1 MSRRLPSHLLPLLL
15 IVIATVSPASWAPA
29 RAQADQ
35 AAAGKQLYD
44 QIKALKL
51 TGGSADVSNLVLK
64 RDRVEMTFTGTF
76 YFGAPTGDTPTG
88 AVFIGQGAMK
98 AEAPPT
104 DFERANV
111 QRLLKSE
118 LVDSDFKTAV
128 LRFTD
133 DTFAKISAGRKDGG
147 AAPAA
152 AQKLADDTE
161 PRLLQNTGANIPARL
176 TTSILNHDTPGVF
189 FTEFDGGRRGR
200 FDYILDQQGRIPTA
214 DPFGLDGGE
223 KGVIFQYNPSPV
235 YFTEVWM
242 AFYAQDDYTKN
253 AVVYSDANDAID
265 IKAYRLNLDVRGV
278 PVLGMTGNIDFTV
291 RKAGTQAIGFK
302 VGESLS
308 EHEKQRLVNQ
318 LRVKHIRLGD
328 RELPWVQEDWE
339 GGFTVFLPKPAQA
352 GDALSLGI
360 DLQGANFQVLP
371 AFEGCFYLFD
381 NFAWLPRHGYL
392 DRATFDL
399 TFRYR
404 KRDKVASGGTRVSDD
419 PDPQDPQGMI
429 AHYVLNH
436 PVALATFAVGPW
448 ERKSKTITFE
458 NGGPTIPVEFNSVPQ
473 RVLSKTSLVAVNDDL
488 ILGEL
493 DNAVRYFAN
502 IFGPYP
508 YETFSGTFTPFNFGQ
523 SAATLLMIPPYTN
536 SGTSVRESDIYHFF
550 SHETAHQWWGHVVLW
565 KSYRDQWLSEGF
577 AEYSSTL
584 YAAKR
589 TTDAN
594 KTVAEL
600 LQRMH
605 DSLLEMPGT
614 LGGAGKGRLNDIGP
628 IVLGRRLLTL
638 KTLGAYQALIY
649 SKGALVLRMLQ
660 FLLSNPST
668 GDNAEFLATMKDFTT
683 QYREGTAST
692 EDFWK
697 VASLHFARTPIAAK
711 FQLQNL
717 DWFFKQW
724 VYGTGLPT
732 YQMEYETVAQPD
744 GSLMLKGTI
753 KQTNVDADF
762 QMVLPLVMTF
772 AGNQS
777 ARTAV
782 RAAGPSSTFEL
793 KVPQK
798 PIKVELD
805 PVSWILSEKTTS
817 KAK

>member
-1 MSRRLPSHLLPLLL
+1 MFRVRPSRALLTLLL
-15 IVIATVSPASWAPA
+15 VTGAVMAPASWTGIG
-29 RAQADQ
+29 AQADLS
-35 AAAGKQLYD
+35 ASGKQLYD
-44 QIKALKL
+44 QVKAFKL
-51 TGGSADVSNLVLK
+51 TGGSAEVTGLALR
-64 RDRVEMTFTGTF
+64 RDRVEMTFTGTL
-76 YFGAPTGDTPTG
+76 YFGAAAGDTVTG
-88 AVFIGQGAMK
+88 AVFIGQGAMR

-104 DFERANV
+104 DFERENV
-111 QRLLKSE
+111 QRLLKAE

-128 LRFTD
+128 LRFSD
-133 DTFAKISAGRKDGG
+133 DTFAKLSLTRKDGG
-147 AAPAA
+147 TAPAQ
-152 AQKLADDTE
+152 AQKLADETE
-161 PRLLQNTGANIPARL
+161 ARLLQNTGVNVPARL
-176 TTSILNHDTPGVF
+176 ATSMLNHDTPGVF
-189 FTEFDGGRRGR
+189 FAEFDGGRRGR
-200 FDYILDQQGRIPTA
+200 FDYVLDQQGRIPTA

-223 KGVIFQYNPSPV
+223 KGLIFQYNPSPV
-235 YFTEVWM
+235 YFSEVWM
-242 AFYAQDDYTKN
+242 AFYAEDDYAKKT
-253 AVVYSDANDAID
+253 VSYSDANDAID

-278 PVLGMTGNIDFTV
+278 PLLGMTGTIDFTV
-291 RKAGTQAIGFK
+291 RKAGTRAVTFK
-302 VGESLS
+302 IGESLT
-308 EHEKQRLVNQ
+308 EREKQRLVNQ

-328 RELPWVQEDWE
+328 QELAWVQEDWE
-339 GGFTVFLPKPAQA
+339 GGFTAFLPKAAQA
-352 GDALSLGI
+352 GDAVSLGI
-360 DLQGANFQVLP
+360 DLQGAYFQIQP
-371 AFEGCFYLFD
+371 YFEGCFYLFD
-381 NFAWLPRHGYL
+381 NFFWIPRHGYL

-404 KRDKVASGGTRVSDD
+404 KRDRVSSGGTRVSDD
-419 PDPQDPQGMI
+419 PDPQDPQGMV

-448 ERKSKTITFE
+448 ERKSKQTTFE

-473 RVLSKTSLVAVNDDL
+473 RVLSKTTLVAVNDDL
-488 ILGEL
+488 ILGEM

-508 YETFSGTFTPFNFGQ
+508 YESFSGTFTPFNFGQ
-523 SAATLLMIPPYTN
+523 SAATMLMIPPAT
-536 SGTSVRESDIYHFF
+536 SGRESNVYQFF

-594 KTVAEL
+594 KTVGEL
-600 LQRMH
+600 VQGMRQ
-605 DSLLEMPGT
+605 SLLGMPGT
-614 LGGAGKGRLNDIGP
+614 LGGVGKGRLNDIGP
-628 IVLGRRLLTL
+628 IVLGRRLQTL

-683 QYREGTAST
+683 QYREASAST

-697 VASLHFARTPIAAK
+697 VANLHFARTPIAGK
-711 FQLQNL
+711 FGLQNL
-717 DWFFKQW
+717 DWFFKEW

-732 YQMEYETVAQPD
+732 YQMQYETVAQPD

-753 KQTNVDADF
+753 AQTNVDADF

-772 AGNQS
+772 EGNQE
-777 ARTAV
+777 ARTSV
-782 RAAGPSSTFEL
+782 RALGPTSTFEL

-798 PIKVELD
+798 PKKVELD
-805 PVSWILSEKTTS
+805 PFNWVLSEKTTS
-817 KAK
+817 RAK